1 MIGGLP
7 SAIASQDS
15 DRVTTSPTVG
25 AAAAAPLTR
34 RDALWVLRRCG
45 RRGHQL
51 AWLDDPLADQDE
63 GTDPPTLRCLR
74 CGTFIEPDDPAV
86 GAVHGSADARVPLA
100 EVPLPV
106 RGSHGRKLAL
116 LRVVAVERALRAL
129 LLLALASAI
138 FAVGAHRDT
147 VVAHVNEI
155 VVSAYPLAQQI
166 GWDIQHSHMIELLL
180 EGLGASPWA
189 YTALGV
195 GVTGY
200 AILQFVEAFGLWGGR
215 RWAEYLAV
223 IATSVF
229 IPLEVYEI
237 VHTASP
243 LKILLFVVN
252 LAIIG
257 YLIWKG
263 RLFGV
268 RGGHE
273 AYLHEIRASTLL
285 GSQLAAA
292 GRSPDEQT
300 STVLV

>member
-1 MIGGLP
+1 
-7 SAIASQDS
+7 
-15 DRVTTSPTVG
+15 
-25 AAAAAPLTR
+25 
-34 RDALWVLRRCG
+34 
-45 RRGHQL
+45 
-51 AWLDDPLADQDE
+51 
-63 GTDPPTLRCLR
+63 
-74 CGTFIEPDDPAV
+74 
-86 GAVHGSADARVPLA
+86 
-100 EVPLPV
+100 V

-129 LLLALASAI
+129 LLLALSSAI

-147 VVAHVNEI
+147 VVAKVNEI

-166 GWDIQHSHMIELLL
+166 GWDIQHSHMVELLL
-180 EGLGASPWA
+180 QGLGASPWA

-195 GVTGY
+195 GVAAY
-200 AILQFVEAFGLWGGR
+200 AILQFVEAFGLWGGW

-237 VHTASP
+237 IHTASP
-243 LKILLFVVN
+243 LKIALFVVN
-252 LAIIG
+252 LLIIG

-263 RLFGV
+263 RLFGF

-273 AYLHEIRASTLL
+273 AYLREIRASTLI
-285 GSQLAAA
+285 GAQLQAA